1 MSKTLDAF
9 LEKQMENPI
18 FKAEYDALEPEYA
31 IIHAMIEAR
40 NKSGLTQKELSERTG
55 INQGD
60 ISRIERGSANPSLN
74 TLKKLAEGMNMT
86 LQLVFSPAEST
97 QHAVIRKS

>member
-1 MSKTLDAF
+1 MSKTFDEF
-9 LEKQMENPI
+9 LAKKLENPI

-31 IIHAMIEAR
+31 IIHAMINAR
-40 NKSGLTQKELSERTG
+40 NTSGLTQKELSEKTG

-60 ISRIERGSANPSLN
+60 ISRIERGNANPSLN

-86 LQLVFSPAEST
+86 LQLVFTPVEDP
-97 QHAVIRKS
+97 QPRV

>member
-1 MSKTLDAF
+1 MSKTFDAF
-9 LEKQMENPI
+9 LTKQLEDPA

-86 LQLVFSPAEST
+86 LQLVFSPADSV
-97 QHAVIRKS
+97 QHVVVQEG